1 MKISKKTLIL
11 LVAALIMVAK
21 PCTAAD
27 LPGSKDPASIKRYE
41 GTEIMRYEQFKYD
54 QLIVPMGKMT
64 KFDFNT
70 KVPEFEK
77 SEKVEGALTR
87 VSYRLPDPQRSSLE
101 VFRNYEQS
109 LTADS
114 WEIAW
119 KASGKAELGNLFT
132 HLYENLKDND
142 QLFTYSDAD
151 THFLAAKK
159 PDQGLYAIL
168 FVTKYQY
175 GLTRGLK
182 VNKGDPIVQLD
193 VVQTKQMEQ
202 KMVLVNAEEMEKSI
216 SQTGRIALYGI
227 LFDFNKADIKPES
240 EPTLEEM
247 AKLLKAQPKLRT
259 VITGHTDSVGDFE
272 FNRELSQKRAAAVA
286 KALTAK
292 HGIEASRL
300 VPFGA
305 SYASPVATNQTEEGR
320 AKNRRVE
327 IVEIVGTR

>member
-1 MKISKKTLIL
+1 MKLFRFLSGITL
-11 LVAALIMVAK
+11 LVAVSLEVR
-21 PCTAAD
+21 AAD

-109 LTADS
+109 LTEDG
-114 WEIAW
+114 WEIIW
-119 KASGKAELGNLFT
+119 KASGKAELGNPFT
-132 HLYENLKDND
+132 HLYENIKDND

-151 THFLAAKK
+151 THFLSAKK
-159 PDQGLYAIL
+159 SDQGLYATL

-193 VVQTKQMEQ
+193 VLQTKQMEQ
-202 KMVLVNAEEMEKSI
+202 KMVLVKAEEMQKSI

-227 LFDFNKADIKPES
+227 LFDFNRADIKPES
-240 EPTLEEM
+240 EPTIEEM
-247 AKLLKAQPKLRT
+247 AKLLKSAPGLRV

-272 FNRELSQKRAAAVA
+272 FNRDLSQKRAASVV
-286 KALTAK
+286 KALTSK

-300 VPFGA
+300 IPFGA
-305 SYASPVATNQTEEGR
+305 SFASPVATNQTEEGR
-320 AKNRRVE
+320 SKNRRVE